1 MISLIICSRTGFLS
15 AALTADIAATIG
27 VPYEII
33 VIDNAENRYNIF
45 EAYNIGVSQSR
56 YPILCFMHDD
66 IEYHT
71 ENWGQNVLAH
81 FADQQT
87 GAIGIAGSPYV
98 PAMPGSWWGGGVV
111 NQHLL
116 VNENGKLAV
125 ADKLA
130 DNVPAAKKPV
140 ITLDGVWM
148 CIRKDLFTKISFD
161 GAAYKGFHFYD
172 TDIALQVFSVGYH
185 IYCVYDISIYHF
197 SNGKMD
203 KSWCEN
209 AMIFNRKW
217 KSALP
222 LSCVKLDFTQRKNAE
237 LKTLNEFIAVLTENG
252 TPEKKVY
259 QLALRRVISA
269 PSGYLYY
276 KTPAFFAIYL
286 GRYLKSAF
294 KAA

>member
-1 MISLIICSRTGFLS
+1 MISLIICSRNGSLTD
-15 AALTADIAATIG
+15 ALTANIQATIG
-27 VPYEII
+27 VPYETI
-33 VIDNAENRYNIF
+33 VIDNAENRYSIF

-81 FADQQT
+81 FNDEQT

-98 PAMPGSWWGGGVV
+98 PAMPGSWWGGGLV

-116 VNENGKLAV
+116 ATGNGKLTF
-125 ADKLA
+125 ADKSV
-130 DNVPAAKKPV
+130 DDVSSTKKPV
-140 ITLDGVWM
+140 ITLDGVWI
-148 CIRKDLFTKISFD
+148 CIRKKLFTKISFD
-161 GAAYKGFHFYD
+161 NVAYKGFHFYD
-172 TDIALQVFSVGYH
+172 TDIALQVYSTGYH
-185 IYCVYDISIYHF
+185 AYCVYDISIYHR

-203 KSWCEN
+203 KSWIEN
-209 AMIFNRKW
+209 ALVFNKKW
-217 KSALP
+217 IDALP
-222 LSCVKLDFTQRKNAE
+222 LSCIELNYPERKNAE
-237 LKTLNEFIAVLTENG
+237 FKTLNEFIAVLIENG
-252 TPEKKVY
+252 TSRKTVY
-259 QLALRRVISA
+259 QLALSRVISA
-269 PSGYLYY
+269 PSGYFYY